1 MLPLWARVDLRAMA
15 MRRYSTFPQISAL
28 LKLHYQIV

>member
-1 MLPLWARVDLRAMA
+1 MTLAGTITPNQSGLGNDGNKAA
-15 MRRYSTFPQISAL
+15 AL